1 MVEELRG
8 HIEQGFYK
16 EARILANQLVEQGE
30 NSEVFWIL
38 NAALYQIEGVSAAEF
53 ACISRGL
60 QVNPSNYE
68 LYFMLGNYYRE
79 RNLNQAYLCY
89 EQALYYCKDENDAM
103 LIKEQLDAISY
114 SGKCEVHP
122 ASIVVLSYNIVD
134 ILKGCIESIRANN
147 PESAYELVV
156 VDNASTD
163 GAAEWLKEQKDIVLT
178 CNTEN
183 KGFARGCNQGIK
195 MASPDNDIML
205 LNNDTIVPPNALF
218 WLRMGLYERETVG
231 AVGPLTNC
239 AANNQMLMQQFE
251 TKEEYFELARSLCIP
266 QPGPYENKV
275 WLVGFAMLIKRRAL
289 DDVGLLDSRYEW
301 GNYEDNDYGMKLSA
315 AGYELLLCYN
325 SYIYHYGSLNMGKDK
340 DKYAHYIEENK
351 QKFIEKWGCNISYYS
366 GARQDIIGFIEDS
379 RNASINILEVGC
391 GCGATLA
398 RIKYLFPNARVYGI
412 EIQPEVAR
420 VGTYLADIVVGNI
433 ETMQLPYDVQMF
445 DYIIFGDVL
454 EHLREPENV
463 VKRMKQ
469 YLKPSGKVIASV
481 PNIMNISVLVAL
493 LKGRFRY
500 YNNGLL
506 DRTHIHFFTRG
517 ELEKMFEECGL
528 EVQRL
533 HVHFAG
539 EHLTDEDNELIEAI
553 YQLPGI
559 ADIEQF
565 QVYQYIAVAR
575 LKEGVKNGRRI

>member
-1 MVEELRG
+1 MVEELKIY
-8 HIEQGFYK
+8 IEQGRFH
-16 EARILANQLVEQGE
+16 EARVLANQLVEAGE
-30 NSEVFWIL
+30 NSEIFWIL
-38 NAALYQIEGVSAAEF
+38 NATLYQIEGTRAAEY

-68 LYFMLGNYYRE
+68 LYFMLGNYLRE
-79 RNLNQAYLCY
+79 SNINQAYLCY
-89 EQALYYCKDENDAM
+89 EQALFYCKDENDTL
-103 LIKEQLDAISY
+103 LIKEQLDNVMQ

-134 ILKGCIESIRANN
+134 ILKGCIESIRENN
-147 PESAYELVV
+147 PASAYELVV

-163 GAAEWLKEQKDIVLT
+163 GAAEWLKEQKDIVLA

-183 KGFARGCNQGIK
+183 KGFAKGCNQGIK
-195 MASPDNDIML
+195 MASTENDIML

-218 WLRMGLYERETVG
+218 WLRMGLYERDAVG

-239 AANNQMLMQQFE
+239 AANNQMVMQQFE
-251 TKEEYFELARSLCIP
+251 TMEEYFALARSLCIP
-266 QPGPYENKV
+266 QPNPYENKV

-340 DKYAHYIEENK
+340 DKYAHFIEENK
-351 QKFIEKWGCNISYYS
+351 QKFIEKWGCDISYYS
-366 GARQDIIGFIEDS
+366 GARLDLIRLIE
-379 RNASINILEVGC
+379 ASPNTSMNILEIGC
-391 GCGATLA
+391 GCGSTLA
-398 RIKYLFPNARVYGI
+398 RIKYLFPNANVYGV
-412 EIQPEVAR
+412 EIQPEVAKF
-420 VGTYLADIVVGNI
+420 GTHLADIIVGNI
-433 ETMQLPYDVQMF
+433 ETMQLPYDTQMF

-454 EHLREPENV
+454 EHLREPERA

-469 YLKPSGKVIASV
+469 YLKPGGNVIASV

-493 LKGRFRY
+493 LKGRFQY

-506 DRTHIHFFTRG
+506 DRTHIHFFTRK
-517 ELEKMFEECGL
+517 ELIKMFEECGFK
-528 EVQRL
+528 VQRL
-533 HVHFAG
+533 CINAAC
-539 EHLTDEDNELIEAI
+539 EHLTEEDNELIEAI

-559 ADIEQF
+559 ADVEQF
-565 QVYQYIAVAR
+565 QAYQYMALAK
-575 LKEGVKNGRRI
+575 LKDGE

>member
-1 MVEELRG
+1 MIEELQRL
-8 HIEQGFYK
+8 IEQGGYG
-16 EARILANQLVEQGE
+16 EARLLANQLIEAGE

-38 NAALYQIEGVSAAEF
+38 NATLYQMEGSRQGEY

-68 LYFMLGNYYRE
+68 LYFMLGNYYVE
-79 RNLNQAYLCY
+79 KNLNQAYLCY
-89 EQALYYCKDENDAM
+89 EQALYYCTDENDAL
-103 LIKEQLDAISY
+103 LIKEQLDAVDA

-122 ASIVVLSYNIVD
+122 LSIVVLSYNIVD

-147 PESAYELVV
+147 PENAYELVV

-163 GAAEWLKEQKDIVLT
+163 GAAEWLNEQEDIVLA

-183 KGFARGCNQGIK
+183 KGYARGCNQGIK
-195 MASPDNDIML
+195 MAAAENDIML
-205 LNNDTIVPPNALF
+205 LNNDTIVPPNAIF

-231 AVGPLTNC
+231 AVGPLTNF
-239 AANNQMLMQQFE
+239 AGNNQMVLQQFE
-251 TKEEYFELARSLCIP
+251 TREEYFALAKSLCIP
-266 QPGPYENKV
+266 QPNPYENKV

-325 SYIYHYGSLNMGKDK
+325 SYIYHYGSLNMGKDEE
-340 DKYAHYIEENK
+340 KYAHYIEENK
-351 QKFIEKWGCNISYYS
+351 QKFIEKWGYNISYYS
-366 GARQDIIGFIEDS
+366 GARLDLIRFIKNS
-379 RNASINILEVGC
+379 PNASINILEVGC

-398 RIKYLFPNARVYGI
+398 RIKHLFPNANVYGV
-412 EIQPEVAR
+412 EIQAEVAKF
-420 VGTYLADIVVGNI
+420 GTHLADIIVGNI
-433 ETMQLPYDVQMF
+433 ETMQLPYESQMF

-454 EHLREPENV
+454 KHLREPEKV
-463 VKRMKQ
+463 VNRMKT
-469 YLKPSGKVIASV
+469 YLKSSGKVIASV

-500 YNNGLL
+500 YNDGLL
-506 DRTHIHFFTRG
+506 DHTHIHFFTKE
-517 ELEKMFEECGL
+517 ELGRMFDKCGL
-528 EVQRL
+528 EIEELRIN
-533 HVHFAG
+533 FAY
-539 EHLTDEDNELIEAI
+539 ERLTDEDKELIEAI

-559 ADIEQF
+559 ADREQF
-565 QVYQYIAVAR
+565 QAYQYMAAAR
-575 LKEGVKNGRRI
+575 LKEGE